1 MDREDKAMTN
11 HDDDDDDGDDA
22 GDDDG
27 DDVGGLRRDG

>member
-22 GDDDG
+22 GG
-27 DDVGGLRRDG
+27 DMGGLRRDR